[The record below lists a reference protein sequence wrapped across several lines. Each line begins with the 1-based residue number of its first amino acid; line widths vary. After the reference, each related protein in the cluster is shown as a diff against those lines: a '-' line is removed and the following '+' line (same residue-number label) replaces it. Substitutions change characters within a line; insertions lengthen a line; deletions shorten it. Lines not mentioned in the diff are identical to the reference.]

1 MCAFSILIVKRANSI
16 SRILSS
22 KRVETGKKKS
32 ITSYLCDL
40 KWRRW
45 GRCFLSLGA
54 IKCHLDNMITQTTGE
69 LNDSLEDLK
78 RSLDRNLLAKENWHH
93 LFYTTK
99 CSIGL
104 EQGRENKWDFHSC
117 IKRSRRT
124 PPRLSF
130 YRESALRGCTEAT
143 MTCVVGCK
151 TLG

>member
-1 MCAFSILIVKRANSI
+1 MDTFYTTIILSGGKMCAFSILIVKRANSI

-54 IKCHLDNMITQTTGE
+54 IKCHLDSMITQTTGE

-93 LFYTTK
+93 LFLHNQMLHW
-99 CSIGL
+99 SGA
-104 EQGRENKWDFHSC
+104 RERKQ
-117 IKRSRRT
+117 
-124 PPRLSF
+124 
-130 YRESALRGCTEAT
+130 
-143 MTCVVGCK
+143 VGFS
-151 TLG
+151 